1 MLKNKI
7 SALFMFATLSVSS
20 MCFASV
26 PDSELYLG
34 GIGVDSTNQEV
45 QTLYG
50 DPWVLETQGKNHALW
65 KGEVKTYEYGKE
77 KTYKVTFNN
86 DKVIQVYSKA
96 NNGLET
102 PAGLHVGMDKED
114 VLDFYGKPDVI
125 NEYNGKD
132 KWFYASETNEHKGM
146 VIVIDNK
153 TEKVK
158 EITVGLFE

>member
-1 MLKNKI
+1 MLKKKI
-7 SALFMFATLSVSS
+7 STLCMLATICASSV
-20 MCFASV
+20 CFASI
-26 PDSELYLG
+26 PDSELYIG
-34 GIGVDSTNQEV
+34 GIGIGTTNQEV

-50 DPWVLETQGKNHALW
+50 DPWALETQGKNHALW

-114 VLDFYGKPDVI
+114 VLDFYAEPDITQDFDGK
-125 NEYNGKD
+125 Y
-132 KWFYASETNEHKGM
+132 KWFYKSETDEHKGM
-146 VIVIDNK
+146 SIVIDK
-153 TEKVK
+153 ETEKVK
-158 EITVGLFE
+158 EITIGRFD

>member
-1 MLKNKI
+1 MLKKKI
-7 SALFMFATLSVSS
+7 SALCMLATICASSV
-20 MCFASV
+20 CFASI
-26 PDSELYLG
+26 PDSELYIG
-34 GIGVDSTNQEV
+34 GIGIGTTNQEV
-45 QTLYG
+45 QTIYG
-50 DPWVLETQGKNHALW
+50 DPWALTSQGKNHKLW

-77 KTYKVTFNN
+77 KTYKIIFNDN
-86 DKVIQVYSKA
+86 KVIQVYSKA

-102 PAGLHVGMDKED
+102 PAGLHVGLTKED
-114 VLDFYGKPDVI
+114 VLDFYGEPDII

-146 VIVIDNK
+146 AIVIDNK